1 MEDFTEN
8 FRGIDICCLSPD
20 FLDSSSKY
28 SWTSTCYYGS
38 WDAGTTA
45 GGPPSNK
52 GR

>member
-28 SWTSTCYYGS
+28 SWTSTCHYGS

-45 GGPPSNK
+45 GGHTSNK
-52 GR
+52 GT